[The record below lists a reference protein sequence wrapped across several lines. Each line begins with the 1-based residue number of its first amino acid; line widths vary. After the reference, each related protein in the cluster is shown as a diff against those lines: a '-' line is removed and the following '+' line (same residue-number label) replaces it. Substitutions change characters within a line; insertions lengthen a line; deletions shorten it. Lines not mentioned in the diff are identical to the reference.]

1 MNLNVYF
8 SFVMNNKAGGKAIR
22 ASWITMLIIGF
33 SILTSQSAQ
42 AIPAYARQTG
52 QNCLACHAGG
62 QFPELTPYGRLFKL
76 TAYTLGSRTIPISAI
91 GVVSLS
97 KSLHPDSD
105 PAFVKDSNLIF
116 QTGSVFLGGKIS
128 DNVGIFAQATYN
140 NYSGDS
146 GYQGVW
152 GSDNF
157 DMRYADRYISPS
169 NDIIFGASLNNNPS
183 VTDVWNSAPAWIIYA
198 PTQFGVTRPDASPV
212 VDNLGAQVA
221 GVNVYAMWN
230 NLLYA
235 ELGGYKT
242 ANGVFSFLSQGTSNI
257 NQTKLSGINPYVRV
271 ALTHEWGAHNIM
283 VGMFGLNAH
292 IFPDN
297 TVQSG
302 PTIQYRDRGVDAQY
316 QYLLDPHTV
325 SAQFSYVRETINN
338 GAITGIASNASNT
351 LNALR
356 IKGTYIY
363 QAKYGTSVSYFNT
376 TGTSD
381 PTLYSSAN
389 ASPDTR
395 GWTPEIFY
403 TPLQNIRIGLQYYAY
418 QKFDGAS
425 TNYDGNGRNAKD
437 NNTAFLYVWGAY

>member
-1 MNLNVYF
+1 
-8 SFVMNNKAGGKAIR
+8 MNNKTYKSVVRSG
-22 ASWITMLIIGF
+22 WIVMLILGIN
-33 SILTSQSAQ
+33 ILTAQ
-42 AIPAYARQTG
+42 LAHAIPAYARQTG
-52 QNCLACHAGG
+52 QNCQACHAGG

-76 TAYTLGSRTIPISAI
+76 SGYTLGTRDIPISVM
-91 GVVSLS
+91 GVASLS

-105 PAFVKDSNLIF
+105 PEFAKDSNLIF
-116 QTGSVFLGGKIS
+116 QTGSVFLGGKIT
-128 DNVGIFAQATYN
+128 DNLGIFAQATYN
-140 NYSGDS
+140 NYDGDS

-157 DMRYADRYISPS
+157 DLRYADRFISPTS
-169 NDIIFGASLNNNPS
+169 DVIFGVSLNNNPT

-198 PTQFGVTRPDASPV
+198 PTQFGVTGPDASPI

-221 GVNVYAMWN
+221 GVNAYVMWN
-230 NLLYA
+230 NFLYA
-235 ELGGYKT
+235 EIGDYKT
-242 ANGVFSFLSQGTSNI
+242 ANGVFSFLSQGTSDI
-257 NQTKLSGINPYVRV
+257 NQTKLSGNNPYLRM
-271 ALTHEWGAHNIM
+271 ALTHEWGANNVM
-283 VGMFGLNAH
+283 VGMFGLNAN

-316 QYLLDPHTV
+316 QYLLDPQTV

-338 GAITGIASNASNT
+338 GAATQIATNPTNT
-351 LNALR
+351 LNSLR
-356 IKGTYIY
+356 LKGTYVY
-363 QAKYGTSVSYFNT
+363 QAKYGTSLSYFST
-376 TGTSD
+376 TGTAD

-389 ASPDTR
+389 ASPDTQ

-403 TPLQNIRIGLQYYAY
+403 IPIQNIRVGLQYYAY

>member
-1 MNLNVYF
+1 MNLNTT
-8 SFVMNNKAGGKAIR
+8 SSPMANKVSQRMIR
-22 ASWITMLIIGF
+22 LSLTALMAVFLNMLTP
-33 SILTSQSAQ
+33 LVAH

-76 TAYTLGSRTIPISAI
+76 TGYTLGSRNIPISVM

-105 PAFVKDSNLIF
+105 PEFVKDSNLIF

-128 DNVGIFAQATYN
+128 DNIGIFAQATYN
-140 NYSGDS
+140 NYDGDS

-169 NDIIFGASLNNNPS
+169 NDIIVGVSLNNNPS

-198 PTQFGVTRPDASPV
+198 PTQFGVTGPDASPI

-221 GVNVYAMWN
+221 GVNAYVMWN

-235 ELGGYKT
+235 EIGVYKT
-242 ANGVFSFLSQGTSNI
+242 ANGVFSFLSQGTSDI
-257 NQTKLSGINPYVRV
+257 NQTKLSGTNPYLRL
-271 ALTHEWGAHNIM
+271 ALSHEWGAQNLM
-283 VGMFGLNAH
+283 VGAFGLNAN

-316 QYLLDPHTV
+316 QYLLDPQTV
-325 SAQFSYVRETINN
+325 SAQFSYIRETINN
-338 GAITGIASNASNT
+338 GDVTGIATNPSNT
-351 LNALR
+351 LNSLR
-356 IKGTYIY
+356 VKGTYIY
-363 QAKYGTSVSYFNT
+363 QARYGASLSYFST
-376 TGTSD
+376 TGSSD
-381 PTLYSSAN
+381 STLYSSAN
-389 ASPDTR
+389 ASPDTQ

-403 TPLQNIRIGLQYYAY
+403 IPIQNIRIGLQYYNY
-418 QKFDGAS
+418 QKFDGAT

-437 NNTAFLYVWGAY
+437 NNTAFLYLWGAY